1 MRRIAGLL
9 PPFRGLLPLV
19 AGLLAWQLFPERTVA
34 EFSATVALVGGSG
47 AACPQRHPQHRDYRH
62 ADDILHRP
70 RRSPAVVG
78 FFLGLAIGTI
88 AVVRRWSGMLLEYLR
103 ALPPTV
109 MIPIFVLILGY
120 STQMK
125 VLVVA
130 LTASWPILLNT
141 IAGVDSIRGLLL
153 DVARALRMPWHVT
166 MWKIVIPAVI
176 PAFLVGVRVAVA
188 LSIVLTLL
196 VEMFTGLPGIG
207 QLMIAGQRNFNSA
220 QVFGLLAV
228 VGVIAYAIS
237 LAFTILEGIVLSR
250 WPPRPGFGDEMRR
263 CQLSTGGRTRSIS
276 SMTLRS
282 GSWK

>member
-19 AGLLAWQLFPERTVA
+19 IGLVGWQLIQSGPSPNFPPPSRWWTVVVQLA
-34 EFSATVALVGGSG
+34 HNGTLGTAVVDTLTTFFVGLAL
-47 AACPQRHPQHRDYRH
+47 ACF
-62 ADDILHRP
+62 
-70 RRSPAVVG
+70 VG

-130 LTASWPILLNT
+130 LTSSWPILLNT

-237 LAFTILEGIVLSR
+237 LAFTILEGIVLRR

-263 CQLSTGGRTRSIS
+263 
-276 SMTLRS
+276 
-282 GSWK
+282 